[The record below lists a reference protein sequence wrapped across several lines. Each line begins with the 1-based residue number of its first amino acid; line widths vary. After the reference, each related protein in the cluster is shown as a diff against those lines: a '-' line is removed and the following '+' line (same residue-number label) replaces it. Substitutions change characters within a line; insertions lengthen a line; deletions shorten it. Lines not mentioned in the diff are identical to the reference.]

1 MNFIKG
7 KKPRMLI
14 TIILKEKGIIPS
26 FLIIKI
32 IISLRN
38 KGLSKSFSL
47 PRVMTPL
54 SRRKNIFYCA
64 FGESNSFMF
73 WIIFARGMGQ
83 KD

>member
-38 KGLSKSFSL
+38 KGLRKSFSL
-47 PRVMTPL
+47 PRIMTPL
-54 SRRKNIFYCA
+54 SKRKNIFNSA
-64 FGESNSFMF
+64 FGESNPFMIR
-73 WIIFARGMGQ
+73 IIFARGV
-83 KD
+83 